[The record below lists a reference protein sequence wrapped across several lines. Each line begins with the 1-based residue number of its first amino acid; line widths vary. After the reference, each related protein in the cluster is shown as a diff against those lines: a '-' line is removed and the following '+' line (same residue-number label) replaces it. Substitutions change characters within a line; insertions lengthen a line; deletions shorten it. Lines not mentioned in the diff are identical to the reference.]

1 MKYYNSFIITTAL
14 LSSLLFLLY
23 FREYTNT
30 YDVTEGFVPTT
41 MYRPLVRKT
50 RLMCDKYSKEYPIVE
65 KFIGRI
71 FK

>member
-14 LSSLLFLLY
+14 LFLFLLY

-30 YDVTEGFVPTT
+30 YDDVTEGFVPTT

>member
-1 MKYYNSFIITTAL
+1 
-14 LSSLLFLLY
+14 LLY

-30 YDVTEGFVPTT
+30 YDDVTEGFVPTT

>member
-14 LSSLLFLLY
+14 LFLFLLY

-30 YDVTEGFVPTT
+30 NDVTEGCVPST